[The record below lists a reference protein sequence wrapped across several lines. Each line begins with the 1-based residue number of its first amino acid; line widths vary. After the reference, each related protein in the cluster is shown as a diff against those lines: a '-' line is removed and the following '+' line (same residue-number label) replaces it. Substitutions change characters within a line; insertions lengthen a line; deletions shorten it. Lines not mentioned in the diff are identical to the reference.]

1 MNKSLNKLNLKL
13 LQYIMVVFDSI
24 YVHPLPSNHR
34 FPMEKY
40 DLLHRQLIYEGTI
53 NENDVIQPASI
64 EISNVER
71 VHCPNYLEDLISLN
85 ITPRAQRKTGFV
97 HSQKLIERE
106 LTIMEGTRM
115 AAEIA
120 IQTNIAF
127 NIAGGTHHAFH
138 ERGEGFCLLNDQV
151 IASKWLLHKKLVSS
165 ILIIDLDVHQ
175 GNGTAALCA
184 NEPEIFTFSM
194 HGKNNYPLKKEKSNL
209 DIELEDKTDDKTY
222 LYQLESQLENIGNKI
237 EPDFIFY
244 QCGVDILESD
254 KLGRLGISRQGC
266 KIRDQLVFE
275 FSKQLNVPI
284 VCTMGGG
291 YSEDIKNI
299 VEAHSNTF
307 REGLNMRY

>member
-1 MNKSLNKLNLKL
+1 
-13 LQYIMVVFDSI
+13 MVVFDSI

-40 DLLHRQLIYEGTI
+40 DLLPRQLIYEGTI
-53 NENDVIQPASI
+53 KESDIIRPSAI
-64 EISNVER
+64 ETSNVER
-71 VHCPNYLEDLISLN
+71 VHCSNYLGNLKSLQ
-85 ITPRAQRKTGFV
+85 ITPKAQRKTGFV

-120 IQTNIAF
+120 TKTNIAF

-138 ERGEGFCLLNDQV
+138 DRGEGFCLLNDQV
-151 IASKWLLHKKLVSS
+151 IASKWLLHENMVSS

-175 GNGTAALCA
+175 GNGTAALCE
-184 NEPEIFTFSM
+184 NENEIFTFSM

-209 DIELEDKTDDKTY
+209 DIELEDKTNDKIY

-266 KIRDQLVFE
+266 KNRDQLVFE